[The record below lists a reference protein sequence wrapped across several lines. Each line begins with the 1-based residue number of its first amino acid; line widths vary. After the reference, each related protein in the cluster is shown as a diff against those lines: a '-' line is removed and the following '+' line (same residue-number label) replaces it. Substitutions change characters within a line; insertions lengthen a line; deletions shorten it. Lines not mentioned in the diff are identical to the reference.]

1 MVDYKR
7 INPKLS
13 DLPISS
19 SISIF
24 SFLNELLEK
33 HELSWKIF
41 DQQLSS
47 FTIGEKYFI
56 VKYSILY
63 FDYYNTK
70 SHLRLWI
77 ENKERSMVDYDKFSI
92 QKHEIKYN
100 SEVLVSNCKQMLP
113 SYKRRFTH
121 ILINYPTRFEFSDG
135 VERRQIKER
144 CKRMIRGRKKPKGS
158 AKIDTQQAIR
168 IPITLKINFES
179 DKEEIS
185 VIDSNLVIDNFKVCF
200 SDLVSEGDLKILI
213 RNTFRESGSDN
224 QFYPLILLYIEVQNK
239 AILYERIYN
248 FYTYYT
254 EEVKHNLILQRKR
267 KVEKIESKLKR
278 LDTSLRNNKKLSLSE
293 EEIIKRLEKKG
304 KELNDR
310 HNLNMRYTFQSTN
323 YSKYDFLC
331 AFYFSFP
338 IIRESYFK
346 AKLKNPSKSI
356 SDYFNTESRNLK
368 SRKKS
373 N

>member
-19 SISIF
+19 SINIF

-33 HELSWKIF
+33 HELNWKVF
-41 DQQLSS
+41 AERLLR

-63 FDYYNTK
+63 FDYYNLK
-70 SHLRLWI
+70 SHLRIWM
-77 ENKERSMVDYDKFSI
+77 ENRERSVVDYDKFSI

-100 SEVLVSNCKQMLP
+100 AEVLVSNCKQMLP

-121 ILINYPTRFEFSDG
+121 ILINYPARFEFSDN

-144 CKRMIRGRKKPKGS
+144 CKRMIRGRNKPKGS

-168 IPITLKINFES
+168 IPVTLKTNFDS

-185 VIDSNLVIDNFKVCF
+185 VIDSNLVIDNFKVSF
-200 SDLVSEGDLKILI
+200 SDLVSEGDLKKLI
-213 RNTFRESGSDN
+213 RNTFREPGSDN

-239 AILYERIYN
+239 ALLYERIYN

-254 EEVKHNLILQRKR
+254 EEVKHNLVQQRKN
-267 KVEKIESKLKR
+267 EIEEIKSKLKR

-293 EEIIKRLEKKG
+293 EEILKRLENKE

-310 HNLNMRYTFQSTN
+310 YNITKKFTIQSTN

-356 SDYFNTESRNLK
+356 SDYFNTESRNIK
-368 SRKKS
+368 PRKKS

>member
-7 INPKLS
+7 IKPKLT

-19 SISIF
+19 SIKIF
-24 SFLNELLEK
+24 TFLKEALEK
-33 HELSWKIF
+33 HSLSWKVF
-41 DQQLSS
+41 EEQLSN

-56 VKYSILY
+56 IKYSISY
-63 FDYYNTK
+63 FDYYNLK
-70 SHLRLWI
+70 SQLRIWI
-77 ENKERSMVDYDKFSI
+77 ENRERSMQDYDEFSI
-92 QKHEIKYN
+92 QKHEIKIN
-100 SEVLVSNCKQMLP
+100 SEALVSNCKNILP
-113 SYKRRFTH
+113 SYRRRFTH
-121 ILINYPTRFEFSDG
+121 LLINYPTRFEFYDD
-135 VERRQIKER
+135 VERREIKER
-144 CKRMIRGRKKPKGS
+144 CKRMIRGRNKPKGS
-158 AKIDTQQAIR
+158 VKIDTQQAIR
-168 IPITLKINFES
+168 IPITLKINFDSE
-179 DKEEIS
+179 KEEIS
-185 VIDSNLVIDNFKVCF
+185 VIDSNLVIDNFKECF
-200 SDLVSEGDLKILI
+200 SDLVVEDDLKILI

-293 EEIIKRLEKKG
+293 EEIIKRLEKKR

-356 SDYFNTESRNLK
+356 PDYFSSESRNLK
-368 SRKKS
+368 LRKKS